1 MVEVYIDLYFLVNA
15 SMDLLCL
22 TMSAAILHR
31 PARRWRLLLAALSG
45 GGYAAVML
53 LWGPGGAPGVALDLA
68 AAVLLAAIAFFR
80 RGQRIRRL
88 FQSAAVY
95 ALLSAVLG
103 GLMTVLYSFLN
114 RLHLPLESLQGDGL
128 SAWMFALLAAVAGF
142 FTLRGGKLFRRA
154 AATKEVWLEVTV
166 EGKSVRLHA
175 LVDSGNLLRDPIGGR
190 SVVIADPAKLEPIL
204 PAGLRASLQHPTE
217 ALSTEAARRIRLIP
231 AKSAT
236 GEGLLAAFLP
246 DRLVLCNGRERTE
259 ADDLIALSPLGE
271 SASGYDALISLE

>member
-1 MVEVYIDLYFLVNA
+1 MDVYIDLYYLVNA

-31 PARRWRLLLAALSG
+31 PVRRWRLMLAALFG
-45 GGYAAVML
+45 GGYAVVML
-53 LWGPGGAPGVALDLA
+53 LWGPDGAAGVALDLA
-68 AAVLLAAIAFFR
+68 AAVLLAAIALFR
-80 RGQRIRRL
+80 RGQRLRRL

-128 SAWMFALLAAVAGF
+128 SAWMFALLAAVAGI
-142 FTLRGGKLFRRA
+142 FTLRSGKLFRRA
-154 AATKEVWLEVTV
+154 AVTKDVFLEVTV
-166 EGKSVRLHA
+166 EGRSIRLHA
-175 LVDSGNLLRDPIGGR
+175 LVDSGNLLRDPLGGR
-190 SVVIADPAKLEPIL
+190 SVVVADPAKLKPVL
-204 PAGLRASLQHPTE
+204 PPGLRDALEHPTE
-217 ALSTEAARRIRLIP
+217 TSAEPYARRIRLIP

-236 GEGLLAAFLP
+236 GECLLAAFLP
-246 DRLVLCNGRERTE
+246 DRLVLCNGRERVE

-271 SASGYDALISLE
+271 SAKGYDALISLE